1 MFLYEAKTR
10 LYKIRLLSMIET
22 KETTSKIE
30 QKCPTCRAY
39 TDTQKF
45 IAIRLEVT
53 KGFYFV
59 ILYLLVF
66 LFGKFLNL
74 DLFVNMFFS
83 LLATFPLIFSIRNKE
98 TCLQCG
104 SEFCSKKDH

>member
-1 MFLYEAKTR
+1 
-10 LYKIRLLSMIET
+10 MIKST
-22 KETTSKIE
+22 ETTSKIE

-45 IAIRLEVT
+45 IAIRLDVS

-59 ILYLLVF
+59 LLYLLVF
-66 LFGKFLNL
+66 SFGKFLAL
-74 DLFVNMFFS
+74 SILANMIFS
-83 LLATFPLIFSIRNKE
+83 LIATFPLIFSVRNKE

-104 SEFCSKKDH
+104 SEFSCNKAK